1 MSDHGGVALGDTRS
15 SASGNR
21 EVDINASDIVLQM
34 DGTVPKQKI
43 KPKFSFGNKSNAVTV
58 SNSFGNRPQIQ
69 GSTSSRGSHSQ
80 LQRGIDRNSGS
91 SILIS
96 ANGIIDKVFNDVASQ
111 NKLTAN
117 IRKVDE
123 SLWGHLYVRN
133 KLTGGEAKKLNE
145 DMQHGIKCVFGISG
159 SLLVRF
165 LYRITWVRVKT
176 S

>member
-1 MSDHGGVALGDTRS
+1 MSDHGGVASSDTGC

-21 EVDINASDIVLQM
+21 VVDINASDLVLQM
-34 DGTVPKQKI
+34 EGTVPKQKI
-43 KPKFSFGNKSNAVTV
+43 KPKFSFGNKSNVATV
-58 SNSFGNRPQIQ
+58 FNSHNNRQQIQ
-69 GSTSSRGSHSQ
+69 GSSSSRGIPSQ
-80 LQRGIDRNSGS
+80 LQRGVGSNTSS

-133 KLTGGEAKKLNE
+133 KFTGGEAKRLNE
-145 DMQHGIKCVFGISG
+145 DMEHGIKCVFGISG

-165 LYRITWVRVKT
+165 LYRITHPMARN
-176 S
+176 